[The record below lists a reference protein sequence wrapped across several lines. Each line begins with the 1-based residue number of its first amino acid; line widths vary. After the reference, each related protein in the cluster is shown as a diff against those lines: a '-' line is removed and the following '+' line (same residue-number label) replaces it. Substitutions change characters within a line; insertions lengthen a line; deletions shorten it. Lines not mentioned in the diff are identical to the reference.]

1 MLDKQILRIPGPT
14 PIPPRVEHAMGR
26 PMIGHRNPQ
35 MIELLSRIK
44 PKLSKVFGTAE
55 DVIILS
61 SSGTGAMETA
71 AVNLCNA
78 GDEVI
83 VIVTGAF
90 GERFAD
96 ICDAHALKTRRLEIE
111 WGKACTPEKL
121 KAFLQE
127 YPNVKAVFM
136 TYCETS
142 TSVLNPIKELANT
155 VCSESNAL
163 VAVDGVSCI
172 AGVEAQMDE
181 WGVDLYVTGSQK
193 AFMLPPGL
201 AFVAASKR
209 AREAFKKNDRSRF
222 YFDLNKY
229 AQKLEQDSTPFT
241 PPVSLLFGL
250 DEALDMML
258 EEGLDEIFSR
268 HRLMRDMTREAIKA
282 LEIPLLTEDRFASP
296 TVTAVKP
303 EKIGAEKIRKILKE
317 DFNLYVAGGPKYL
330 KGKIF
335 RIGHMG
341 YCTPSDAFEYI
352 AAIEVAFKK
361 AGSDIELGAGIKAAQ
376 EIYLNASY

>member
-14 PIPPRVEHAMGR
+14 PIPPRVEHALGQ

-35 MIELLSRIK
+35 MGELHARLK
-44 PKLSKVFGTAE
+44 PKLAKIFGTKK
-55 DVIILS
+55 DVMILS

-71 AVNLCNA
+71 AVNLCKS

-83 VIVTGAF
+83 VVVTGAF

-96 ICDAHALKTRRLEIE
+96 ICDAHGLTTYRLEMN
-111 WGKACTPEKL
+111 WGTACTPEKL
-121 KAFLQE
+121 KAFLRE
-127 YPNVKAVFM
+127 HPSVKAVFM

-142 TSVLNPIKELANT
+142 TSVLNPIKELTDT
-155 VCSESNAL
+155 VRSESDAL

-172 AGVEAQMDE
+172 AGVEANMDD
-181 WGVDLYVTGSQK
+181 WGVDIYVTGSQK

-201 AFVAASKR
+201 AFVAASER
-209 AREAFKKNDRSRF
+209 AREAFKKNDHSRF

-229 AQKLEQDSTPFT
+229 AEKIENNSTPFT

-250 DEALDMML
+250 DEALNMMM
-258 EEGLDEIFSR
+258 EEGLENVFKR
-268 HRLMRDMTREAIKA
+268 HRLMSNMTRSAIEA
-282 LEIPLLTEDRFASP
+282 LGIPLLTENKYASP

-303 EKIGAEKIRKILKE
+303 EQVDAEKVRKILIQ
-317 DFNLYVAGGPKYL
+317 DFKIYVAGGPKHL

-341 YCTPSDAFEYI
+341 YCSPADVFEYI
-352 AAIEVAFKK
+352 AALEVAFKK
-361 AGSDIELGAGIKAAQ
+361 AGANIELGAGTKAAQ
-376 EIYLNASY
+376 EIFLNA